1 MKVVL
6 DSNFLL
12 LPFET
17 GIDIFRGAEKLVDG
31 KAQFVVFKES
41 LGELSSSRKKRMQA
55 AAISEALRKEGA
67 EILEEKGKV
76 DDMIFEYAAKNSG
89 GVAVCTEDRALQ
101 RRLRDAGGVQLIY
114 SKERSHLATDWQR
127 GD

>member
-17 GIDIFRGAEKLVDG
+17 WIDIFRGAEKLVDG

-41 LGELSSSRKKRMQA
+41 LGELSSTRKKRMQA

-76 DDMIFEYAAKNSG
+76 DDMIFEYAAKNS
-89 GVAVCTEDRALQ
+89 
-101 RRLRDAGGVQLIY
+101 
-114 SKERSHLATDWQR
+114 
-127 GD
+127 